1 MRNQRFS
8 IGLKAGLTALTV
20 TLLVTGSL
28 YSTTAAGGAYGS
40 NQNGPA
46 VKFSPP
52 RINFGD
58 VTLGKS
64 ATRELTV
71 TNTGNATLNIMS
83 FSIEL
88 NNGTFADS
96 TTCGS
101 SLAPGA
107 SCIVGVTW
115 FPNHPGPLAGNLT
128 FTDNAPNSPQTVPLK
143 GFAVSENDR

>member
-1 MRNQRFS
+1 MRNHRFS

-20 TLLVTGSL
+20 TLLVTGTL
-28 YSTTAAGGAYGS
+28 CSTAAAGGAFGS

-46 VKFSPP
+46 VRLSPR

-64 ATRELTV
+64 ASRELTV

-83 FSIEL
+83 ISIES
-88 NNGTFADS
+88 NNGSVDEGTS
-96 TTCGS
+96 CGS

-107 SCIVGVTW
+107 SCTVSLTW
-115 FPNHPGPLAGNLT
+115 FPDHPGKMTGNIT